1 MAYPKFNKSH
11 RLISALSYV
20 PITPINFF
28 ISIYSLMARKDK
40 YPRFHAM
47 QSILMNLAISLLFL
61 FMFLGLT
68 AYYYPKIMVSL
79 SEGSFAELL
88 NWDFMASKLSEF
100 SGIFSVLSLVI
111 TVLILIPIYSAYVGK
126 EIRIAFIANWAMKHC

>member
-1 MAYPKFNKSH
+1 MPYPKFNKAH

-20 PITPINFF
+20 PVTPINFF
-28 ISIYSLMARKDK
+28 ISAYSLMTRKDA
-40 YPRFHAM
+40 YARFHAI

-68 AYYYPKIMVSL
+68 AFYYPKITVSL
-79 SEGSFAELL
+79 ANGSFGELL
-88 NWDFMASKLSEF
+88 NWDFIASKLSEF
-100 SGIFSVLSLVI
+100 SGIFTLISAGI

-126 EIRIAFIANWAMKHC
+126 EIRIAFIADWAMSYC